1 MNRAYSGE
9 FDPKW
14 GRFVRTFDFRVKTLV
29 SGLKEKDFF
38 KKRNISRLK
47 LIVEKRLQH
56 SFDLRNILEKKK
68 VASPPSRT
76 EVLQTFRRNR
86 GTQIFV

>member
-1 MNRAYSGE
+1 MNGAYS
-9 FDPKW
+9 
-14 GRFVRTFDFRVKTLV
+14 VRVKTLV
-29 SGLKEKDFF
+29 SGLKEKDFK
-38 KKRNISRLK
+38 KKRNMSRLK

-56 SFDLRNILEKKK
+56 SFDLRNILEKKM
-68 VASPPSRT
+68 VASPPSHT

>member
-1 MNRAYSGE
+1 M
-9 FDPKW
+9 
-14 GRFVRTFDFRVKTLV
+14 
-29 SGLKEKDFF
+29 
-38 KKRNISRLK
+38 SRLK
-47 LIVEKRLQH
+47 LIVEKRLLH

-86 GTQIFV
+86 GTQIFRV

>member
-1 MNRAYSGE
+1 MNGAYS
-9 FDPKW
+9 
-14 GRFVRTFDFRVKTLV
+14 VRVKTLV
-29 SGLKEKDFF
+29 SRLKEKDF
-38 KKRNISRLK
+38 KKRNMSRLK

-56 SFDLRNILEKKK
+56 SFDLRNILEKKM